1 MSLIVRKPN
10 LWPNMSLTCGCL
22 LFGSDWRS
30 LILTQLYDEIGIGYR
45 DYRRPDSRIYTP
57 ILRFLGEARAIV
69 DVGAGT
75 GSSEPIGRSVVAVEP
90 SLAMIRDRQT
100 ESAPVVQGTA
110 ADLPFRDGVFDAGV
124 AILTVHHWP
133 DQARGLT
140 ELARVAVNRIVI
152 LTSDLAP

>member
-45 DYRRPDSRIYTP
+45 DYRRPDSRIYTT
-57 ILRFLGEARAIV
+57 ILRSLGEARAIV
-69 DVGAGT
+69 NVGAGI
-75 GSSEPIGRSVVAVEP
+75 GSYEPVSRSVVAVEP
-90 SLAMIRDRQT
+90 SLAMIRDRQP

-110 ADLPFRDGVFDAGV
+110 TDLPFRDGVFDAAI
-124 AILTVHHWP
+124 AILTFIT
-133 DQARGLT
+133 GLIRH
-140 ELARVAVNRIVI
+140 E
-152 LTSDLAP
+152 D

>member
-45 DYRRPDSRIYTP
+45 DYRRPDSRIYTT
-57 ILRFLGEARAIV
+57 ILRSLGEARTIV
-69 DVGAGT
+69 NVGAGI
-75 GSSEPIGRSVVAVEP
+75 GSYEPVSRSVVAVEP
-90 SLAMIRDRQT
+90 SLAMIRDRQP

-110 ADLPFRDGVFDAGV
+110 TDLPFRDGVFDAAI
-124 AILTVHHWP
+124 AILTFIT
-133 DQARGLT
+133 GLI
-140 ELARVAVNRIVI
+140 RHG
-152 LTSDLAP
+152 D